1 MEEDL
6 FGDSFPS
13 LSEDFLHTSNQEASK
28 RRKSG
33 ASIMEELGDATMAA
47 MVTNI
52 EPNASSDRKLTSTT
66 MEVVGDVTM
75 AALMCPEASE
85 KPLHSSTPTLDRKSN
100 SVAGSVQNTN
110 VCVGSQISK
119 VPPTTNGSPK
129 GKVKGEGTTSSR
141 KHISRETINAHK
153 RPVGTLVN
161 PKKMNVKV
169 APIEADQT
177 KVTLRGKDLVI
188 TPSKPISN
196 LDHRKITSAAS
207 TKSKRLLD
215 QSDLGRLLDTKKDA
229 IKNPLP
235 TGDHQMKA
243 NLDFVSA
250 RSLLGKESIQKEKK
264 SDNQEQRVD
273 CVKDFVT
280 ARSLVEEAVSGK
292 DSMGDVDLEEAGGEK
307 QTKTV
312 VTDNQLEISAW
323 GLPDTVVEQYKEK
336 GIAFM
341 FSWQAECL
349 TTDQGKALQGG
360 NLVYSAPTSAGKTLV
375 AEILMMKRV
384 FETGKKALLIL
395 PFVSLAREK
404 MFHLQSLLRDAGIR
418 VEGFMGSSSPA
429 GGLKVTDIAV
439 ATIEKANGLVN
450 RMMEEKVLDNLTC
463 VVVDELHMLGDSS
476 RGYLLELLLTKIL
489 YSAGPSVQVI
499 GAHSSYCQI
508 LLQQAA
514 LFQVIGMSATLPNLG
529 DLSRWLCASLY
540 TTNFRPVPL
549 TELLKV
555 GDTLLS
561 TCMKPVG
568 TVSPP
573 LPIPGDPDNLTWLCL
588 QTVLDGHSVLLFCST
603 KSWVEKLA
611 EAVSTALLKLGRPDP
626 RDSDPVSCDIR
637 SKLQGQLS
645 GTRLE
650 EVSLLG

>member
-13 LSEDFLHTSNQEASK
+13 LSEDFLQTSNSEAVKK
-28 RRKSG
+28 RISRPS
-33 ASIMEELGDATMAA
+33 MEELGDATMAA
-47 MVTNI
+47 IVNNL
-52 EPNASSDRKLTSTT
+52 ELASSRKLMSTS
-66 MEVVGDVTM
+66 MDVVGDVTM
-75 AALMCPEASE
+75 AALVCPEATKE

-100 SVAGSVQNTN
+100 GVAGSVGLGHSRALPQS
-110 VCVGSQISK
+110 VKEGHKEKLRVEELISTK
-119 VPPTTNGSPK
+119 
-129 GKVKGEGTTSSR
+129 
-141 KHISRETINAHK
+141 KHISKEPENTRSRSSVTIVDQRKVHNKAGENPPKVSREN
-153 RPVGTLVN
+153 
-161 PKKMNVKV
+161 
-169 APIEADQT
+169 
-177 KVTLRGKDLVI
+177 DLVV
-188 TPSKPISN
+188 TPPK
-196 LDHRKITSAAS
+196 LVCKDHIRVASGPS
-207 TKSKRLLD
+207 TKSKRILD
-215 QSDLGRLLDTKKDA
+215 HSNSGKPLGPKEVM
-229 IKNPLP
+229 KNPSIEK
-235 TGDHQMKA
+235 THT
-243 NLDFVSA
+243 DFVTA
-250 RSLLGKESIQKEKK
+250 RSLLGKELVLEE
-264 SDNQEQRVD
+264 SDNNHQERRVD
-273 CVKDFVT
+273 NPKDFVSARRVVET
-280 ARSLVEEAVSGK
+280 AET
-292 DSMGDVDLEEAGGEK
+292 GDGEAGGSGEEGHVNIVK
-307 QTKTV
+307 DCKAV
-312 VTDNQLEISAW
+312 VTESQLLMAAW

-336 GIAFM
+336 GITSM

-349 TTDQGKALQGG
+349 LADQGKCLQGG

-404 MFHLQSLLRDAGIR
+404 MFHLQSLLGDAGIR

-450 RMMEEKVLDNLTC
+450 RMMEEKVLDDLTC

-489 YSAGPSVQVI
+489 YSAGPSVQVTGVYQRCHNQI
-499 GAHSSYCQI
+499 SSC
-508 LLQQAA
+508 L
-514 LFQVIGMSATLPNLG
+514 QVIGMSATLPNLG
-529 DLSRWLCASLY
+529 DLSSWLRASLY

-561 TCMKPVG
+561 TSMRPVG

-573 LPIPGDPDNLTWLCL
+573 LPIPGDPDQLTWLCL

-611 EAVSTALLKLGRPDP
+611 EAVSKALLNLGRPDP
-626 RDSDPVSCDIR
+626 RDSDPVSCEIR
-637 SKLQGQLS
+637 TKLQGQLS

-650 EVSLLG
+650 EVCLCN